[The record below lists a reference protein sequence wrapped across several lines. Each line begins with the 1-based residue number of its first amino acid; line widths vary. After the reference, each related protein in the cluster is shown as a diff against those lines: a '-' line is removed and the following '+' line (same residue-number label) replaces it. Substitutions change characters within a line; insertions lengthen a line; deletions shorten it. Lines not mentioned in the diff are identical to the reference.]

1 MSLAGGEDQGRGSS
15 GVMGRG
21 EAELGALY
29 SEVNA
34 SWVMVTLDPPPH
46 TPCRQND
53 GQTQLKT

>member
-21 EAELGALY
+21 AELGALY

-34 SWVMVTLDPPPH
+34 SWVMVTLDPP

>member
-21 EAELGALY
+21 AELGALY

-46 TPCRQND
+46 LVDRMTDRHN
-53 GQTQLKT
+53 